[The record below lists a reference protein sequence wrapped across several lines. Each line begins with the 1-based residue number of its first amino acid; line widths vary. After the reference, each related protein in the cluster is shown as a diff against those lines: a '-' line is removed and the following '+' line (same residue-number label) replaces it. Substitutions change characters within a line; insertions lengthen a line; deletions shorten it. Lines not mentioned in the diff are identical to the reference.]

1 MSAAPKLR
9 GDLIIRQQAFG
20 NGITLVVKDPAARRF
35 FRFGEV
41 EHFVAQQL
49 DGATPLDVVR
59 GRVEE
64 RFGQPLPEQTL
75 RHFVEQFRRF
85 RLLDDGTER
94 REDELAHQRVRG
106 SLLYIR
112 VKAFDPD
119 QLLDWLVT
127 RVNVVFTRTFLL
139 ASAATIVIAL
149 AVTAVGWPQF
159 TRDLTR
165 LYRFDAVLLAWATLL
180 SVTTAHELAH
190 GVTCKR
196 FGGRV
201 NEIGFMLLYFQPAF
215 YCNVSDAWLIP
226 EKSKRLW
233 VTFAGAYSEMLVW
246 ALATVAWRV
255 TESDT
260 WINFVA
266 LVIMATSGVKTLFNL
281 NPLIKLDG
289 YYLLSDYLEIP
300 NLRQKSFAALKARA
314 RGLWN
319 LSSDALRVRGREE
332 WIYLGYG
339 ALAALYSTCLI
350 TLIAWNFGTFL
361 MTRYGGLGF
370 IAFAA
375 LLLTAFHRPLQRVA
389 SNATSMFRYPQT
401 LGSWKRGPRRLVLA
415 AFLLGVLGVM
425 SAELKV
431 SGDFRIVPGHNA
443 DVRAQVDGIIAQVHK
458 DEGDAVNEGDV
469 IVRLDDRDYRAEL
482 EKTDAEIE
490 ETHARLEMLEAGS
503 RREELEL
510 ARTELETA
518 TMRHEHGE
526 QMYEGASRFR
536 DAELAKSQTSVEKAE
551 QRLQFARNELDRLRT
566 LFDSALVSRKTVE
579 ETEELVT
586 VRQKELEE
594 AQGSAKMV
602 VAHDMSDAR
611 RERDLTNQELRR
623 AQGRLRVLLA
633 GSRPE
638 EIKATQA
645 EISRLMAHR
654 TYLQQQ
660 LQLVEVSSPAAGVI
674 ATARLKERLGER
686 IGRGD
691 LIAKVYEQSTVT
703 AEIMVSEKEIADV
716 RVGQTVVLKARA
728 FPDKSFTSRIAAIAP
743 AAVEDNSGLG
753 GRAIRVMAEID
764 NGSHLLKAEMT
775 GNAKIYAGR
784 QRISDLATRRLA
796 HYIRVEFWSW
806 W

>member
-1 MSAAPKLR
+1 
-9 GDLIIRQQAFG
+9 
-20 NGITLVVKDPAARRF
+20 
-35 FRFGEV
+35 
-41 EHFVAQQL
+41 
-49 DGATPLDVVR
+49 
-59 GRVEE
+59 
-64 RFGQPLPEQTL
+64 
-75 RHFVEQFRRF
+75 
-85 RLLDDGTER
+85 
-94 REDELAHQRVRG
+94 
-106 SLLYIR
+106 LYIR

-119 QLLDWLVT
+119 QLLNWLVT

-139 ASAATIVIAL
+139 ASAATILIAL
-149 AVTAVGWPQF
+149 GITAMGWPQF

-165 LYRFDAVLLAWATLL
+165 LYRFDALLLAWVTML
-180 SVTTAHELAH
+180 SVITVHEFAH

-196 FGGRV
+196 FGGQV
-201 NEIGFMLLYFQPAF
+201 NEIGFLLLYFQPAF

-226 EKSKRLW
+226 EKSQRLW
-233 VTFAGAYSEMLVW
+233 VTFAGAYSEMLIW

-255 TESDT
+255 TETDT

-300 NLRQKSFAALKARA
+300 NLRQKSMAALKARA

-319 LSSDALRVRGREE
+319 LSPDALRAPRREDR
-332 WIYLGYG
+332 IYLGYG
-339 ALAALYSTCLI
+339 VLAALYSTCLI
-350 TLIAWNFGTFL
+350 TLIALRFGTVL
-361 MTRYGGLGF
+361 TTRYGGVGF

-375 LLLTAFHRPLQRVA
+375 LLLTAFHRPLQRIV
-389 SNATSMFRYPQT
+389 SNATSTFRDPAT
-401 LGSWKRGPRRLVLA
+401 LGSWKRGPRRLILA
-415 AFLLGVLGVM
+415 AVLFGVL
-425 SAELKV
+425 SLIPAELTV
-431 SGDFRIVPGHNA
+431 SGDFRIMPGHNA

-458 DEGDAVNEGDV
+458 EEGDAVNKGDV
-469 IVRLDDRDYRAEL
+469 IVRLDDREYRAEL
-482 EKTDAEIE
+482 GKTDAEIE
-490 ETHARLEMLEAGS
+490 EKQARLEMLEAGP

-510 ARTELETA
+510 ARLELETA
-518 TMRHEHGE
+518 KIRHKTGE
-526 QMYEGASRFR
+526 RMYEGANRFR

-551 QRLQFARNELDRLRT
+551 QRLQFARNELRRLRT

-602 VAHDMSDAR
+602 VAGDLSDAR
-611 RERDLTNQELRR
+611 KERDLTSQELGR

-645 EISRLMAHR
+645 EISRLAAHR
-654 TYLQQQ
+654 AYLQQL
-660 LQLVEVSSPAAGVI
+660 LQLVEVSSPASGVI
-674 ATARLKERLGER
+674 ATAKLKERLGER

-703 AEIMVSEKEIADV
+703 AEILVSEKEIADV
-716 RVGQTVVLKARA
+716 HGGQTVALRARA
-728 FPDKSFTSRIAAIAP
+728 FPDKSFTSRITAIAP
-743 AAVEDNSGLG
+743 VAAEDNRGLG

-764 NGSHLLKAEMT
+764 NGSRLLKSEMT

-784 QRISDLATRRLA
+784 RRIFDLATRRVA